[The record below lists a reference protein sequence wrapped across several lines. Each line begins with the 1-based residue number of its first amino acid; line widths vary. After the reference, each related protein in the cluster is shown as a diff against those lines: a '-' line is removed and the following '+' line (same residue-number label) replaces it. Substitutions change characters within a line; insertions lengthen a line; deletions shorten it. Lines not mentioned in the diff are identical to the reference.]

1 MAKDTSWTDYVYLK
15 SSKDD
20 KTWKVQINA
29 EGAFRCNCPDF
40 IFGYKRRG
48 EAERNCKHQ
57 RWAQADRAGKI
68 AVPLPSGTADR
79 NPMMATARGVVD
91 QMIAAGGLEKY
102 FKSGGQIADA
112 KLHAMAL
119 AVLPF
124 LAAHGQASG
133 ATVVMQQHAAE
144 VEATMPGGVRLITF
158 DE

>member
-1 MAKDTSWTDYVYLK
+1 MATKDPSWTDYAFLK

-20 KTWKVQINA
+20 KTWKVQINSA
-29 EGAFRCNCPDF
+29 GQFRCNCPKF
-40 IFGYKRRG
+40 IFSGKGGAVRH
-48 EAERNCKHQ
+48 CKHMT
-57 RWAQADRAGKI
+57 WAEADRAGKI
-68 AVPLPSGTADR
+68 SVPLPSGTADR

-91 QMIAAGGLEKY
+91 QMIVAGGIEKF
-102 FKSGGQIADA
+102 FKSGGQTADT

-133 ATVVMQQHAAE
+133 ATVVLQQHAAE
-144 VEATMPGGVRLITF
+144 VEAMTPGGVRLITF

>member
-1 MAKDTSWTDYVYLK
+1 MATDTTWTTYALLR

-20 KTWKVQINA
+20 KTWRVQINSD
-29 EGAFRCNCPDF
+29 GQFRCNCPKY
-40 IFGYKRRG
+40 IFSGKGGAVRH
-48 EAERNCKHQ
+48 CKHMT
-57 RWAQADRAGKI
+57 WAEADRAGKI

-91 QMIAAGGLEKY
+91 QMIATGGLEKY

-124 LAAHGQASG
+124 LAAHGQPSG
-133 ATVVMQQHAAE
+133 ATVVLKQHAAE
-144 VEATMPGGVRLITF
+144 TEQITPKGERLITF
-158 DE
+158 ED